1 MDTKKLRQKILDLAI
16 RGKLVPQDPND
27 EPASVLL
34 ERIRAEKERL
44 IAEGKIKRP
53 KKSKASSSES
63 HYQQLEPL
71 FPIPDSW
78 EWVTI
83 ADICSKIGS
92 GSTPK
97 GSNYS
102 LDGIP
107 FFRSQNVYNEGLVY
121 TDIKYISE
129 ITHKSM
135 ISTEVI
141 AGDLLLNITG
151 GSLGRCTVVPDN
163 FSRGNVSQHVCI
175 LRPLFVLPHFF
186 HCLILSSYF
195 KKAMN
200 LTGSGREGL
209 PKYNLEVMNFPLPP
223 IEEQKRIVA
232 TVRTFMKILNL
243 LDSSKAS
250 LCDEICKAKSKI
262 LDLAMQGKLVPQDPA
277 DESAAD
283 MLLRINPKAKIITDN
298 PHYPRWVSAQLGEVC
313 DFERGITFPSVAKE
327 HTKTTNNIAC
337 LRTANIHDE
346 VDLSSL
352 WFIDKS
358 FLKGNYNKLIRL
370 GDIIMSTA
378 NSRELVGRSVIINT
392 CDEEMTFG
400 GFVTVIRT
408 SILDPAFL
416 QLFLKYKTMRG
427 DFSKIATQTTNIA
440 NLNTK
445 ILSNVYISFP
455 CLMEQKRIVA
465 KIEELYS
472 VLDEIEASLQS

>member
-1 MDTKKLRQKILDLAI
+1 MIDTQKLRQRILDLAI

-53 KKSKASSSES
+53 KKSKASSAPS
-63 HYQQLEPL
+63 HYQNFTPPFE
-71 FPIPDSW
+71 IPDSW

-175 LRPLFVLPHFF
+175 LRPIFVLPHFF
-186 HCLILSSYF
+186 HCLILSFYF

-209 PKYNLEVMNFPLPP
+209 PKYNLEIMNFPLPP

-232 TVRTFMKILNL
+232 TVRTFLKILNL

-277 DESAAD
+277 DEPAAD

-298 PHYPRWVSAQLGEVC
+298 PHSWNIPKGWCWVKVSDVFSPMKRKLPEGDNFC
-313 DFERGITFPSVAKE
+313 YIDIDSIDNK
-327 HTKTTNNIAC
+327 KNIAYPKNISTASAPSRASRFTQKGDVVFSMVRPY
-337 LRTANIHDE
+337 LRNIALVPENDCIASTGFYVFHPLE
-346 VDLSSL
+346 VINSKFSYILTLSSYFVDGL
-352 WFIDKS
+352 NSYMKGDNSPSINKDNVES
-358 FLKGNYNKLIRL
+358 F
-370 GDIIMSTA
+370 
-378 NSRELVGRSVIINT
+378 VIPLPPRN
-392 CDEEMTFG
+392 
-400 GFVTVIRT
+400 
-408 SILDPAFL
+408 
-416 QLFLKYKTMRG
+416 
-427 DFSKIATQTTNIA
+427 
-440 NLNTK
+440 
-445 ILSNVYISFP
+445 
-455 CLMEQKRIVA
+455 EQQRIVA
-465 KIEELYS
+465 KIEKLYS
-472 VLDEIEASLQS
+472 ALNVIEASLQS

>member
-63 HYQQLEPL
+63 HYQQLEPP

-298 PHYPRWVSAQLGEVC
+298 PHYPQLPENWVL
-313 DFERGITFPSVAKE
+313 
-327 HTKTTNNIAC
+327 
-337 LRTANIHDE
+337 
-346 VDLSSL
+346 
-352 WFIDKS
+352 
-358 FLKGNYNKLIRL
+358 
-370 GDIIMSTA
+370 
-378 NSRELVGRSVIINT
+378 
-392 CDEEMTFG
+392 
-400 GFVTVIRT
+400 
-408 SILDPAFL
+408 
-416 QLFLKYKTMRG
+416 
-427 DFSKIATQTTNIA
+427 TNIETINEYQSITVNPTYNPTQA
-440 NLNTK
+440 
-445 ILSNVYISFP
+445 F
-455 CLMEQKRIVA
+455 
-465 KIEELYS
+465 ELYS
-472 VLDEIEASLQS
+472 VPVFNTGCPEFLLGNEIGSTKQVVKKDDVLLCKINPHLNRVWEIVKDSEFSQVASSEWIVVRSSILNPSFMKYYFESRIFRKLLCSQVSGVGGSLTRAQPSIVKKYSIPIPPYVEQLRIVKAILSWNMVLDRISHSLN